1 MAFSNNMTKLLN
13 KIENRL
19 GVKLLN
25 LPPQLAKE
33 TWAPEVIIPDTLM
46 TWSRFFPNQVEYPC
60 GRALQ
65 AKDGWYIID
74 EEFIEGVEIIGIRD
88 LDWKSFTNDNVYYQQ
103 EIGLGTLDYISLQA
117 GMSFEDIATIQMRK
131 DINSLF
137 NSGIFVEFKA
147 PNMFKLTSAT
157 NAELSRSFMKYK
169 IILLIKHS
177 DSLLTISP
185 TMMETFEELAIS
197 DVAGYLYRNLKYYDG
212 GETAYGNIDLK
223 LDELQEQMGKR
234 DNIVENLRNSSVSAD
249 NPSIPLIMTI

>member
-25 LPPQLAKE
+25 LPPQLAKQ
-33 TWAPEVIIPDTLM
+33 TWANEVIIPDTLS
-46 TWSRFFPNQVEYPC
+46 TWSRYFPNQIEYDCSRSTP
-60 GRALQ
+60 

-74 EEFIEGVEIIGIRD
+74 EKFIEGVEVIGVRD
-88 LDWKSFTNDNVYYQQ
+88 LDWKSFTNDNIYYQQ

-137 NSGIFVEFKA
+137 NSGIFVEFRP

-157 NAELSRSFMKYK
+157 NADLTRGFMKYK
-169 IILLIKHS
+169 VILLIKHS

-185 TMMETFEELAIS
+185 TMMETFEDLAIS

-212 GETAYGNIDLK
+212 GESAYTNIDLK

-234 DNIVENLRNSSVSAD
+234 DGIVEKLADSSVSAS
-249 NPSIPLIMTI
+249 NPAIPLIMTI